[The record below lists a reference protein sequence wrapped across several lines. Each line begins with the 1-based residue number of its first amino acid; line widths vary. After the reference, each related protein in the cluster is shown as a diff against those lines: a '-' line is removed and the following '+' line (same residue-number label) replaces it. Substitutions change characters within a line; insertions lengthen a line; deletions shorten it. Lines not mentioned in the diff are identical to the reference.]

1 MVCYYHPDRQAVG
14 TCKHCQ
20 RGICSECSTL
30 VNDTLACKDRH
41 EDQVRAS
48 DLALRRN
55 VALYQGSRAGYIRN
69 GIFYS
74 LVGALFEVFGL
85 VQYRF
90 LGIQALFF
98 GLIGVSLLYAGVAN
112 FLEGRRYS

>member
-20 RGICSECSTL
+20 RGVCSECSTL

-41 EDQVRAS
+41 ENQVRAS
-48 DLALRRN
+48 NLASRLN
-55 VALYQGSRAGYIRN
+55 VAQYQALRAGYARN
-69 GIFYS
+69 EIFYS
-74 LVGALFEVFGL
+74 LVGGLFTAFGL
-85 VQYRF
+85 IQYRF
-90 LGIQALFF
+90 LGLQALFF
-98 GLIGVSLLYAGVAN
+98 VLIGVFLLYAGAAN